1 MDPAP
6 VPAGPAA
13 QPGSGATTGIVVA
26 TPATN
31 DPGYELVDVDLDDG
45 PVRRRR
51 PPLAYP
57 VDDGRLKFWV
67 RCGLVCMAAVFAS
80 ILVVAV
86 CLNPYN
92 PDGTARTMATHTQL
106 GLPQCNMVQLIG
118 KPCPSCGM
126 TTSFTLL
133 AHGDVSNS
141 LRANWV
147 GTLLALFWFSLIPW
161 GLWSAV
167 RGRYLWIGSGEAFAA
182 YSVIIM
188 LVLMLGRWGAVLL
201 SD

>member
-1 MDPAP
+1 MPPNENTMDPVP
-6 VPAGPAA
+6 VPAEPVA
-13 QPGSGATTGIVVA
+13 A
-26 TPATN
+26 TPVGD
-31 DPGYELVDVDLDDG
+31 DPGYELVDADLDDG
-45 PVRRRR
+45 PVRRPRR
-51 PPLAYP
+51 PPMAYP
-57 VDDGRLKFWV
+57 VGDGRLKFWV
-67 RCGLVCMAAVFAS
+67 RCALVSMAAVFAS
-80 ILVVAV
+80 IFVVAV
-86 CLNPYN
+86 WLNPYN
-92 PDGTARTMATHTQL
+92 PDGTPRTMATHTQL
-106 GLPQCNMVQLIG
+106 GLPQCNMVQMIG

-133 AHGDVSNS
+133 AHGDVPNS

-147 GTLLALFWFSLIPW
+147 GTLLAVFWFSLIPW

-182 YSVIIM
+182 YAVIIM